1 MSAIGAAILMI
12 PAICLFMAAV
22 MDLFTMTIPNRLSLF
37 LLASFAVLAPVS
49 GLPWAEIS
57 MSFAAGAVVLAVCFG
72 FFALNIMG
80 GGDVKLLAASAVWFG
95 FSAALGAFIVQ
106 TALWGG
112 LVTLLVALI
121 RSQADRFAVI
131 GIVVPAPI
139 LATKKV
145 PYGVA
150 IGIAGIMTFWSSPIA
165 SSAMTLLQK

>member
-1 MSAIGAAILMI
+1 MGAVVLLI
-12 PAICLFMAAV
+12 PPLCLLIAALS
-22 MDLFTMTIPNRLSLF
+22 DLFTMTIPNRLSLF
-37 LLASFAVLAPVS
+37 LLASFGVLAPVS

-57 MSFAAGAVVLAVCFG
+57 MSLAAGALVLAVGFG

-112 LVTLLVALI
+112 LVTLLVMLI

-131 GIVVPAPI
+131 GTIVPAPI

-150 IGIAGIMTFWSSPIA
+150 IGIAGIMTFWNSPIA
-165 SSAMTLLQK
+165 LSAMTLLQK

>member
-12 PAICLFMAAV
+12 APVCLFIAAIS
-22 MDLFTMTIPNRLSLF
+22 DLFTMTIPNRVSIF

-57 MSFAAGAVVLAVCFG
+57 MSVAAGGLVLAVCFG

-95 FSAALGAFIVQ
+95 FSPALGAFIVA

-112 LVTLLVALI
+112 VVTLLVLLLRA
-121 RSQADRFAVI
+121 QANRFAVI
-131 GIVVPAPI
+131 ETVVPAQI
-139 LATKKV
+139 LATKKI

-150 IGIAGIMTFWSSPIA
+150 IGIAGIMTFWDSPIA
-165 SSAMTLLQK
+165 LAALKMLG

>member
-12 PAICLFMAAV
+12 APVCLFIAAIS
-22 MDLFTMTIPNRLSLF
+22 DLFTMTIPNRVSIF

-57 MSFAAGAVVLAVCFG
+57 MSVAAGGLVLAVCFG

-80 GGDVKLLAASAVWFG
+80 GGDVKLLAASAVWF
-95 FSAALGAFIVQ
+95 SPALGAFIVA

-112 LVTLLVALI
+112 VVTLLVLLLRA
-121 RSQADRFAVI
+121 QANRFAVI
-131 GIVVPAPI
+131 ETVVPAQI
-139 LATKKV
+139 LTTKKI

-150 IGIAGIMTFWSSPIA
+150 IGIAGIMTFWDSPIA
-165 SSAMTLLQK
+165 LAALKMLG